1 MKILTILGARPQF
14 IKAGSVSREIRRQ
27 KEEGRSI
34 EEVIVHTGQHYDANM
49 SDIFFDEMQIPK
61 PNYFLGIGGKSHG
74 AMTGQMIEKI
84 EEVALKE
91 NPDWIMVYGD
101 TNSTLAGAIVASKL
115 HIKLAHIEAGL
126 RSFNMKMPEEVN
138 RILTDRVST
147 ILFCPTDT
155 AMKNLKAE
163 GFEVEEEGRS
173 EKTEVRNSC
182 FGRIVKVGDV
192 MQDGA
197 LFYKKLIKEEGRR
210 EKGEENSQTFILQPS
225 TFNLQPSTFILC
237 TIHRAENTDDEI
249 RLKSIFE
256 ALNEIAKEKQIIL
269 PLHPRT
275 KKLLPSTLI
284 LHPNIILIDP
294 VGYLE
299 MVWLIDNCDFVMTDS
314 GGLQKEAYFF
324 EKQCITLRD
333 ETEWVELVECG
344 ANRLVGAD
352 KEKIVSSYQLL
363 VSSENSKNDELQTKN
378 QKLQTNLY
386 GGGKASENI
395 IKELLRY
402 E

>member
-14 IKAGSVSREIRRQ
+14 IKAGSVSREIA
-27 KEEGRSI
+27 KHSEI
-34 EEVIVHTGQHYDANM
+34 EEIIVHTGQHYDANM
-49 SDIFFDEMQIPK
+49 SDIFFEEMKIPK

-84 EEVALKE
+84 EEVCLKE
-91 NPDWIMVYGD
+91 KPDWVMVYGD

-138 RILTDRVST
+138 RILTDRISQ

-155 AMKNLKAE
+155 AVENLKSE
-163 GFEVEEEGRS
+163 GYEHFEV
-173 EKTEVRNSC
+173 KV
-182 FGRIVKVGDV
+182 VKSGDV

-197 LFYKKLIKEEGRR
+197 MFYKELAVK
-210 EKGEENSQTFILQPS
+210 PS
-225 TFNLQPSTFILC
+225 CDIQESFILC
-237 TIHRAENTDDEI
+237 TIHRAENTDNEE
-249 RLKSIFE
+249 RLRDIFE
-256 ALNEIAKEKQIIL
+256 ALNKIAKDKQIIL

-275 KKLLPSTLI
+275 KK
-284 LHPNIILIDP
+284 IIESLELRVENLTIIDP

-299 MVWLIDNCDFVMTDS
+299 MVWLIDNCSLVMTDS

-333 ETEWVELVECG
+333 ETEWVELIECG
-344 ANRLVGAD
+344 ANRLVGAN
-352 KEKIVSSYQLL
+352 KEKILEAYK
-363 VSSENSKNDELQTKN
+363 ENSKFNTKN
-378 QKLQTNLY
+378 SSLNLY

-395 IKELLRY
+395 VKALIDY